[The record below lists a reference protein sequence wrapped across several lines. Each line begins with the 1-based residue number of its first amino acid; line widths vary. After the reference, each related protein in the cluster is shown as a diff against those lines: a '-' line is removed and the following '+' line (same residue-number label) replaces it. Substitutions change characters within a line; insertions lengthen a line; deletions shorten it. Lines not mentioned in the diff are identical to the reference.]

1 LPDYNLPDH
10 TLTPA
15 YTFTPYP
22 PDAAPLA
29 FHRDFLY
36 DFVNYPNTASEV
48 SNAFS
53 SSGSTRTYHLDASD
67 SKIVSGKEFQFFLK
81 DANGLIYARV
91 GDPDAA
97 DWYRTI
103 RPWSFLI
110 RDVIEQT
117 DRITILDNVID
128 PTKGEKAELQYVL
141 AKSGTITIQVF
152 NLAGDLV
159 DILYRGRRPAGEYS
173 TAWDGRN
180 RAGNIVARGIYFV
193 RFTGPGIDQYRKV
206 MVVK

>member
-1 LPDYNLPDH
+1 M
-10 TLTPA
+10 
-15 YTFTPYP
+15 
-22 PDAAPLA
+22 
-29 FHRDFLY
+29 
-36 DFVNYPNTASEV
+36 
-48 SNAFS
+48 
-53 SSGSTRTYHLDASD
+53 
-67 SKIVSGKEFQFFLK
+67 
-81 DANGLIYARV
+81 IYARV
-91 GDPDAA
+91 GDPDAD

-141 AKSGTITIQVF
+141 TKSGMITIQVF

-159 DILYRGRRPAGEYS
+159 DILQRGHQAAGEYT

-180 RAGNIVARGIYFV
+180 RAGRIVARGIYFV

>member
-1 LPDYNLPDH
+1 S
-10 TLTPA
+10 
-15 YTFTPYP
+15 
-22 PDAAPLA
+22 
-29 FHRDFLY
+29 
-36 DFVNYPNTASEV
+36 V
-48 SNAFS
+48 
-53 SSGSTRTYHLDASD
+53 
-67 SKIVSGKEFQFFLK
+67 
-81 DANGLIYARV
+81 
-91 GDPDAA
+91 
-97 DWYRTI
+97 

-110 RDVIEQT
+110 RDIIEQT

-152 NLAGDLV
+152 NLAGDLI
-159 DILYRGRRPAGEYS
+159 DILHRGRQSAGEYT

-180 RAGNIVARGIYFV
+180 RNGAIVVRGIYFV